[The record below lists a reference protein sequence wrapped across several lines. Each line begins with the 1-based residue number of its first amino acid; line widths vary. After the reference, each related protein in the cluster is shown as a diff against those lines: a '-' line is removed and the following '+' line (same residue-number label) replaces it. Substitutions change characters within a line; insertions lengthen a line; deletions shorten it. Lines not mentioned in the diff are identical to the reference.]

1 MEEVCMENAAYQ
13 LNTKIIP
20 IFFVIYMIRV
30 LNSP

>member
-20 IFFVIYMIRV
+20 IFFCDIHDKV
-30 LNSP
+30 SE